1 MYIYIYNI
9 YIRYDK
15 DFHLKGTIL
24 KTILSN
30 YYFILQNMTLKSQ
43 NGWRKKGKYYHPD
56 IQNEY
61 LKLIIQLDIGDMI
74 KRIKNI
80 IPQKNSPKQDAMFRK
95 LKEETSGFR
104 TSVLPGGL

>member
-1 MYIYIYNI
+1 
-9 YIRYDK
+9 
-15 DFHLKGTIL
+15 
-24 KTILSN
+24 
-30 YYFILQNMTLKSQ
+30 
-43 NGWRKKGKYYHPD
+43 
-56 IQNEY
+56 
-61 LKLIIQLDIGDMI
+61 MI